1 MTEQL
6 RNVLVEAIDDEYKAR
21 ATYRAVI
28 RTFGQIRPFINIVE
42 AEGRHIEA
50 LLPLFSKYGVAVPED
65 DWDAR
70 VQPPESVAEACQIG
84 VQAEIDNAAM
94 YDRLLDATQEYA
106 DVQQVLRQLQR
117 ASKENHLPAF
127 QRCAERGG
135 NQGEGRGQGRRRGR
149 DSNRL

>member
-6 RNVLVEAIDDEYKAR
+6 RNVLVEAINDEYKAR
-21 ATYRAVI
+21 ATYRQVI
-28 RTFGQIRPFINIVE
+28 RTFGEIRPFTNIVE

-50 LLPLFSKYGVAVPED
+50 LVTLFSKYSIAVPED

-70 VQPPESVAEACQIG
+70 VQRPQSVVEACRVG

-94 YDRLLDATQEYA
+94 YDRLLDATQDYA

-127 QRCAERGG
+127 QGCAEGGG

-149 DSNRL
+149 NFQ